1 MSHVNVSID
10 GRQYR
15 MACDEGQEAHLQS
28 LAEDLDKRINELRE
42 NFGDIGDS
50 RALIVMAALT
60 ISDELS
66 ENVSKLQHA
75 EQEASV
81 AKEVRAVATERAR
94 TTQAAVVAAL
104 DAASE
109 RIERVTK
116 SLNQSLGD
124 TVPMG

>member
-15 MACDEGQEAHLQS
+15 MACDEGQEPHLQS
-28 LAEDLDKRINELRE
+28 LAEDLDKRIVELRE

-66 ENVSKLQHA
+66 EITRKLHSA
-75 EQEASV
+75 EQESAV
-81 AKEVRAVATERAR
+81 AKEVRTVAAERAR
-94 TTQAAVVAAL
+94 TTQAAVIAAL

-124 TVPMG
+124 TVPIG

>member
-28 LAEDLDKRINELRE
+28 LAEDLDKRIVDLRE

-66 ENVSKLQHA
+66 ENTHKLQQA
-75 EQEASV
+75 EREAGV
-81 AKEVRAVATERAR
+81 AKEVRTVAAERAR
-94 TTQAAVVAAL
+94 TTQAAIVAAL

-124 TVPMG
+124 TVPIG

>member
-1 MSHVNVSID
+1 MSHVNVTID

-15 MACDEGQEAHLQS
+15 MACDEGQEAHLQG
-28 LAEDLDKRINELRE
+28 LAEDLDKRITDLRE
-42 NFGDIGDS
+42 NFGEISDS
-50 RALIVMAALT
+50 RALIVMGALT

-66 ENVSKLQHA
+66 EITPKLQHA
-75 EQEASV
+75 EQEAAV
-81 AKEVRAVATERAR
+81 AKEVRTVATERAR

-124 TVPMG
+124 TVPIG

>member
-1 MSHVNVSID
+1 MSHVNVTID

-15 MACDEGQEAHLQS
+15 MACDEGQEAHLQG
-28 LAEDLDKRINELRE
+28 LAEDLDKRINDLRA

-66 ENVSKLQHA
+66 EITHKLHNA

-81 AKEVRAVATERAR
+81 AKEVRTVAAERAR

-116 SLNQSLGD
+116 SLNQSLGES
-124 TVPMG
+124 VPIG

>member
-15 MACDEGQEAHLQS
+15 MACDEGQEPHLQS
-28 LAEDLDKRINELRE
+28 LAEDLDKRIVELRE

-60 ISDELS
+60 ISD
-66 ENVSKLQHA
+66 VTRKLHSA
-75 EQEASV
+75 EQESAV
-81 AKEVRAVATERAR
+81 AKEVRTVAAERVR
-94 TTQAAVVAAL
+94 TTQAAVIAAL

-124 TVPMG
+124 TVPIG